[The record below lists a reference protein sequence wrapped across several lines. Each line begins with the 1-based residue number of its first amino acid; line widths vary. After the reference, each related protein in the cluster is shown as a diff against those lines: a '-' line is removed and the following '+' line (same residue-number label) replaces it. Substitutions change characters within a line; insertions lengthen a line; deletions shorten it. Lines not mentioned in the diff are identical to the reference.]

1 MGSVKINLIKS
12 SNMKRFI
19 IGISA
24 LVLPAV
30 AFAAEPLNNVS
41 NLIGSIGTII
51 NKTLPILVALALLF
65 FFYGLVRFILSGGD
79 ESAKVSAKHTMLWG
93 IVALFVMVSVWGL
106 VSFLGDALGIKQGQS
121 LPSVPN
127 VTQVR

>member
-1 MGSVKINLIKS
+1 
-12 SNMKRFI
+12 MKRFI

-24 LVLPAV
+24 LALPVV
-30 AFAAEPLNNVS
+30 AFAQTPLGNVS
-41 NLIGSIGTII
+41 RLIDEIGRII
-51 NKTLPILVALALLF
+51 DNALPILVALALLF

-121 LPSVPN
+121 LPSVPK
-127 VTQVR
+127 VTEVR